1 MKRVMI
7 VQARAASSRLPGK
20 VLLDL
25 GGRPMLVQQLVRL
38 RQCRQVDEIVV
49 ATTTETNDEPSRACW
64 PGKPEF
70 MFFAD
75 RARTCYPR
83 LQSGAAQETRADVV
97 IRVTADCPLIDPE
110 VCDRVISELVENRS
124 ECDYASNVI
133 RRTFPRGLDAE
144 AVFLDVLLRM
154 DRLARSTPAREHVTI
169 VPRSER
175 PTLFLCR
182 DVVDETDNSD
192 LRWTVDTPDDLRMVR
207 LLFEELQ
214 LGERRVPYRE
224 ILAHARAR
232 PELSAINADG
242 YTWAPP

>member
-7 VQARAASSRLPGK
+7 VQARATSSRLPGK

-38 RQCRQVDEIVV
+38 RQCRNVDEIVV
-49 ATTTETNDEPSRACW
+49 ATTTETNDEPVALLAREAGVQVYRGSTDDVLSR
-64 PGKPEF
+64 F
-70 MFFAD
+70 V
-75 RARTCYPR
+75 
-83 LQSGAAQETRADVV
+83 GAALEARAEVV
-97 IRVTADCPLIDPE
+97 VRVTADCPLIDPE
-110 VCDRVISELVENRS
+110 VCDRAIAELVENLS

-133 RRTFPRGLDAE
+133 RRTFPRGLDVE
-144 AVFLDVLLRM
+144 AMFVDVLLRM

-182 DVVDETDNSD
+182 DVVDETNNSD
-192 LRWTVDTPDDLRMVR
+192 LRWTVDTLEDLRMVR
-207 LLFEELQ
+207 QMFEELS

-224 ILAHARAR
+224 ILAHVRSR

-242 YTWAPP
+242 YTWSPP